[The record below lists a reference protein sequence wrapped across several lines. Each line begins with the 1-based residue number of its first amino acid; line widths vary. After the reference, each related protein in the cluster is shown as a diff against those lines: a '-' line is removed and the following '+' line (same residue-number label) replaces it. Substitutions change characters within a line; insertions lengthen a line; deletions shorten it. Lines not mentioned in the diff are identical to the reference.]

1 MKIGL
6 REANLHFSK
15 YIQHVRNG
23 EQIILTERGAP
34 IAVIKPVNSSSG
46 SLEEKMR
53 ALEARGFLKRASKGR
68 FKLPRP
74 VRIRG
79 KALSEFVGT
88 GRDKR
93 F

>member
-1 MKIGL
+1 MRIGL

-34 IAVIKPVNSSSG
+34 IAVIKPLDSSAG
-46 SLEEKMR
+46 SLEEKMQT
-53 ALEARGFLKRASKGR
+53 LEARGLLRRASKGNL
-68 FKLPRP
+68 KLPRP

-79 KALSEFVGT
+79 KTLSEFVVAGK
-88 GRDKR
+88 DER